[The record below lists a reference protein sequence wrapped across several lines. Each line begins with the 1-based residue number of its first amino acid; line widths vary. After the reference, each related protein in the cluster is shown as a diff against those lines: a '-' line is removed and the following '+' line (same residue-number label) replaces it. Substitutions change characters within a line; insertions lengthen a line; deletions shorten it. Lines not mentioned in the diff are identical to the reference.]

1 MRQCPHCTQEIPSNA
16 KRCPLCLKPVT
27 APVAAVT
34 NVDIDLDAP
43 GPASIADTETYEL
56 PSGPAEIPAEWQG
69 GSVYSLELPA
79 RCPHCRETIRTI
91 RVLRLKRSQVTF
103 TSTLPRGGRVLVCPE
118 CERILSAEL
127 AAL

>member
-1 MRQCPHCTQEIPSNA
+1 MMQCPYCTQEIPSNA
-16 KRCPLCLKPVT
+16 KRCPLCLKPVSPE
-27 APVAAVT
+27 AESEPEGLAR
-34 NVDIDLDAP
+34 
-43 GPASIADTETYEL
+43 ASDEAYEL

-79 RCPHCRETIRTI
+79 RCPHCREMLRTV
-91 RVLRLKRSQVTF
+91 RVLRLRRAQVTF
-103 TSTLPRGGRVLVCPE
+103 TSTLPRGGRIIVCPE

>member
-1 MRQCPHCTQEIPSNA
+1 MMQCPYCTQEIPSNA
-16 KRCPLCLKPVT
+16 TRCPLCLKPVS
-27 APVAAVT
+27 PEVAG
-34 NVDIDLDAP
+34 DIDSVTQ
-43 GPASIADTETYEL
+43 ASDEAYEL

-79 RCPHCRETIRTI
+79 RCPHCREVIRSV

-103 TSTLPRGGRVLVCPE
+103 TSTLPRGGRIIVCPE

>member
-16 KRCPLCLKPVT
+16 KRCPLCLKPVGAQAGVT
-27 APVAAVT
+27 ADVE
-34 NVDIDLDAP
+34 IDLDAP
-43 GPASIADTETYEL
+43 TNTIADTETYEL

-79 RCPHCRETIRTI
+79 RCPHCREMIRSV

-103 TSTLPRGGRVLVCPE
+103 TSTLPRGGRIIVCPE

>member
-1 MRQCPHCTQEIPSNA
+1 MQCPYCTQEIPSNA

-27 APVAAVT
+27 PELTEEPEGVARA
-34 NVDIDLDAP
+34 
-43 GPASIADTETYEL
+43 ADEAYEL
-56 PSGPAEIPAEWQG
+56 PSGLAEIPAEWQC

-79 RCPHCRETIRTI
+79 RCPHCREMLRTV

-103 TSTLPRGGRVLVCPE
+103 TSTLPRGGRIIVCPE